1 MPHVK
6 RYFQRHPWNT
16 SFFRAQIM
24 QILLFSGML
33 VLERSKITVW
43 EQHFFEHRIFLFSM
57 EVLHMCLTYLKRFF
71 HKHQWSG
78 FFLSTQMCQILLF
91 SRMPVLEGP
100 NIIIC
105 VQHFFKKK
113 ITMDLLGICLPYVKR
128 YFQEHQLGALFF
140 RAQITQDYVVFKN
153 SGFWEIKSKI
163 TVWERHKFSEFFCYE
178 IFTYVAYVLTLRQ
191 KVFSGAPVRWLF
203 L

>member
-16 SFFRAQIM
+16 SFFRAQIT

-43 EQHFFEHRIFLFSM
+43 EWHFFEHRIFFAM

-71 HKHQWSG
+71 HVALKCVRFSCFRECWFWRDQTLQFVSNT
-78 FFLSTQMCQILLF
+78 FSKKKNYYVSFRYLSTLC
-91 SRMPVLEGP
+91 
-100 NIIIC
+100 
-105 VQHFFKKK
+105 K
-113 ITMDLLGICLPYVKR
+113 
-128 YFQEHQLGALFF
+128 
-140 RAQITQDYVVFKN
+140 
-153 SGFWEIKSKI
+153 
-163 TVWERHKFSEFFCYE
+163 
-178 IFTYVAYVLTLRQ
+178 
-191 KVFSGAPVRWLF
+191 KVFSRAPVKCFF